1 MTLEYWGCM
10 AMLITAFIT
19 DVRSMKIP
27 NKITLS
33 GFIIGLAY
41 HAVTGGIEGILFAM
55 KGAAAGFGLMFIM
68 YLFRAVGGGDVKLFG
83 AIGAWLGVSL
93 TLSILMYSI
102 LAAGVLGMVILLL
115 RRELIMRIRNV
126 MHSLFGILIL
136 HSLGPVQ
143 AGAKK
148 QLQMPFMLAVL
159 PGAVYAILTFS

>member
-1 MTLEYWGCM
+1 MALEYWGCL

-19 DVRSMKIP
+19 DIKSMKIP

-33 GFIIGLAY
+33 GFIIGISY
-41 HAVTGGIEGILFAM
+41 HAVTGGMDGILFAI
-55 KGAAAGFGLMFIM
+55 KGAAAGFVLMFIM

-102 LAAGVLGMVILLL
+102 LAAGVIGLFILLL
-115 RRELIMRIRNV
+115 RREFIMRIRNV

-136 HSLGPVQ
+136 HSLSPVQ
-143 AGAKK
+143 AGAKR